1 MYLCI
6 YLSCIYV
13 FVTSTSICHVV
24 ESSDSISFN
33 CSSRARS
40 LRFILKMQSK
50 RAGEGH
56 KAAVGGRPSI
66 KSMRAINLWAVHWN
80 VPECKAGYRREIFL
94 ISARAKKEVRTF
106 AQPNRVDQEQDH
118 DQDSCR
124 TFVRRTYAGSQEER
138 TQCWLSCQ
146 FPTGGGE
153 GWGQELFARMSE
165 TLLVSTNSFSANA
178 NCKKCSTV
186 AKTRSE
192 GEGEKKTNCK
202 KI

>member
-1 MYLCI
+1 
-6 YLSCIYV
+6 
-13 FVTSTSICHVV
+13 
-24 ESSDSISFN
+24 
-33 CSSRARS
+33 
-40 LRFILKMQSK
+40 MQSK
-50 RAGEGH
+50 RAAGEYE
-56 KAAVGGRPSI
+56 AAVGGRPSI

-106 AQPNRVDQEQDH
+106 AQPTDLTRNRTAN
-118 DQDSCR
+118 SSR

-146 FPTGGGE
+146 FPTGGQESGVK
-153 GWGQELFARMSE
+153 ELFARMSE

-192 GEGEKKTNCK
+192 GEKKK
-202 KI
+202 